1 MDDRAG
7 EARRWWHVRPPHR
20 RTGEHRAPLVRSS
33 LHPLG
38 EGVRAHRQHGLY
50 GLSARVRK
58 SLLPDAELSLA
69 AWAEQARY
77 VRALL
82 HRADHPPTRAGTH
95 PPGVPRLVAH
105 LLRTNR
111 R

>member
-1 MDDRAG
+1 MDARAR
-7 EARRWWHVRPPHR
+7 EARRWRHVRPAHR
-20 RTGEHRAPLVRSS
+20 RTDEHGASLVRSL

-38 EGVRAHRQHGLY
+38 EGVRTHRQYGVHGLP
-50 GLSARVRK
+50 ARVRK
-58 SLLPDAELSLA
+58 SVLPDAELSPA
-69 AWAEQARY
+69 AWAEQARH

-82 HRADHPPTRAGTH
+82 HRADDPPTRASTH